1 MCIDSWVRVS
11 IEGERVKEQEVEGRK
26 EEEAGEE
33 EGKSL
38 IISLRKGICLRVD
51 AWGETGTTFW
61 LYGFFFFFSVPY
73 PKEGKFSKIQFD
85 STNTYWGLS
94 MYKKL
99 F

>member
-1 MCIDSWVRVS
+1 M
-11 IEGERVKEQEVEGRK
+11 KEQEVEGRK

-61 LYGFFFFFSVPY
+61 LYGFFFFFQFHIQKKESS
-73 PKEGKFSKIQFD
+73 PKFNLILQTLTG
-85 STNTYWGLS
+85 GLVCIRNS
-94 MYKKL
+94 SRSWE
-99 F
+99 